1 MSFKLLAIRPLEGTD
16 PNLLKGLKPNCI
28 YRFYNEYDFFYK
40 EKDEEK
46 SFIEFQE
53 KELKEEKKLP
63 AHSIIKIKYT
73 QEVPKDFY
81 DSNIN
86 ISAVVGQNG
95 SGKSS
100 LLELFY
106 AFIYNQSTLTRLL
119 NKEVEQPNN
128 SITTIENG
136 KKIVRGSRTIT
147 LAGSLQNLHKLI
159 GCNIELYLLEN
170 DKVLCISAMQ
180 IKYYNINKKR
190 DFILGQIKMNPQFV
204 DRIISAGLSKNSK
217 QKILTS
223 YIQSDNSLVKKTEN
237 LEELKEAL
245 EKINEKAQ
253 FNTPNNNEL
262 AVEAFLNRISEQL
275 KKLSSIFLYSSN
287 DNKDVFSNYLQFLID
302 NKDIIVFEK
311 ELKSFYLE
319 VYSIVVNYSIYGLNS
334 EVTGDW
340 LDALF
345 AKNDGYQTPIVINPY
360 RDKGNI
366 NINNEYL
373 LAQSRLLLNYYVLDN
388 KALLENI
395 SISRTEYCIDIL
407 KHQYLSN
414 VYDSINGLYVRE
426 KPFSKEFAQ
435 SIVFID
441 EYSEYLFEIY
451 NIKKFFKS
459 ELLYKKVFSFFMK
472 QYMGENGV
480 VVVNND
486 RINYEIGKES
496 FEFSKYI
503 SEEEFKT
510 IQRENKIPLP
520 NYDEFITKF
529 FPLMILNLIYVYKKI
544 YRITKNYNSYKS
556 FSYLFERNED
566 VKMGETINKK
576 ELIEIILPEILNKLD
591 NDFWNDYFKIFDTVL
606 QIEKFTEFT
615 NQFNSIFDD
624 YFIKTGIP
632 STYLKIKRENNK
644 AFNIAENQDLIL
656 NSTLKNK
663 EQIIRILLQN
673 SIEDKNLELSNQAV
687 IKLLYTKLKNDD
699 SHITFKLNQAVN
711 YLKGD
716 IYNELKITSFKKEQ
730 VIVKI
735 REDFLKN
742 TNIKTIPLAFF
753 TPNVFVNKK
762 GGKKDYPFNELS
774 SGEQQVIHSLLTVLY
789 HIYNLK
795 SVKEG
800 IKYKYV
806 NLLFDEIE
814 LYFHPEYQRT
824 YINNLVNILKAV
836 FPNGDKSSEALQFNI
851 LLSTHSPFILS
862 DIPTQNVL
870 KLKEGVPIPDKNGK
884 NSFGANIHDLLAD
897 EFFLENGFMGEFAK
911 QTIKKIITEI
921 NKMDHKTP
929 ESQINL
935 IKQKVELIG
944 EGLIR
949 NSLEDLLIEKLGD
962 ANTEIEILK
971 KRIKLLKKK
980 N

>member
-1 MSFKLLAIRPLEGTD
+1 
-16 PNLLKGLKPNCI
+16 
-28 YRFYNEYDFFYK
+28 
-40 EKDEEK
+40 
-46 SFIEFQE
+46 
-53 KELKEEKKLP
+53 
-63 AHSIIKIKYT
+63 
-73 QEVPKDFY
+73 
-81 DSNIN
+81 
-86 ISAVVGQNG
+86 
-95 SGKSS
+95 
-100 LLELFY
+100 
-106 AFIYNQSTLTRLL
+106 
-119 NKEVEQPNN
+119 
-128 SITTIENG
+128 
-136 KKIVRGSRTIT
+136 
-147 LAGSLQNLHKLI
+147 
-159 GCNIELYLLEN
+159 
-170 DKVLCISAMQ
+170 
-180 IKYYNINKKR
+180 
-190 DFILGQIKMNPQFV
+190 
-204 DRIISAGLSKNSK
+204 
-217 QKILTS
+217 
-223 YIQSDNSLVKKTEN
+223 
-237 LEELKEAL
+237 
-245 EKINEKAQ
+245 
-253 FNTPNNNEL
+253 
-262 AVEAFLNRISEQL
+262 
-275 KKLSSIFLYSSN
+275 
-287 DNKDVFSNYLQFLID
+287 
-302 NKDIIVFEK
+302 
-311 ELKSFYLE
+311 
-319 VYSIVVNYSIYGLNS
+319 
-334 EVTGDW
+334 
-340 LDALF
+340 
-345 AKNDGYQTPIVINPY
+345 
-360 RDKGNI
+360 
-366 NINNEYL
+366 
-373 LAQSRLLLNYYVLDN
+373 
-388 KALLENI
+388 
-395 SISRTEYCIDIL
+395 
-407 KHQYLSN
+407 
-414 VYDSINGLYVRE
+414 VRE